1 MQRWLVN
8 PTKLQTL
15 REEAQLTPEELAP
28 LIGCHPQH
36 YRKLE
41 RQHQPSDRLGWKILN
56 VLGRKLK
63 RVIGIED
70 IATPKAVQERLAA

>member
-1 MQRWLVN
+1 MQRWLVD
-8 PTKLQTL
+8 PTKLQSL

-41 RQHQPSDRLGWKILN
+41 RRHQPSDSLGWKILN
-56 VLGRKLK
+56 VLGRKVG
-63 RVIGIED
+63 RAVTIDD
-70 IATPKAVQERLAA
+70 IAVPKAELDSVAA